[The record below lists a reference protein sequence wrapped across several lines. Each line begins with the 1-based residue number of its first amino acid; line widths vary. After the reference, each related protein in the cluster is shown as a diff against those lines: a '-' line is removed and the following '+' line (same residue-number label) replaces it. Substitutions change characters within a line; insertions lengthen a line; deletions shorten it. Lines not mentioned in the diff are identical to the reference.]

1 MGAAARWTPPAP
13 PSAWSRLR
21 AAFER
26 DALARWRDPRFQR
39 AMLLKSVV
47 LGVVVGVTFRGTYP
61 EMARHD
67 VWRAIYDPLEAAAAA
82 GSAPGGGGG
91 GGGAADAPAA
101 AALDLARLGN
111 WSGGGGGGGGGAAD
125 AAGLRGFERALSL
138 IHI

>member
-61 EMARHD
+61 EMARHE

-82 GSAPGGGGG
+82 GSAPVRSYTASRSAS
-91 GGGAADAPAA
+91 AASASSS
-101 AALDLARLGN
+101 ARLTCSGN
-111 WSGGGGGGGGGAAD
+111 
-125 AAGLRGFERALSL
+125 AAGSATSVSRKRRRYRFGS
-138 IHI
+138 